1 MNQLTFLNNTINNDI
16 SQETIMKTVKEQL
29 KGRIEK
35 KWKIDLT
42 KKKLK
47 KIQKLF
53 FSPAQKTIN
62 FRYSQ
67 NNILDNDRFKNIK
80 KLKNSYKY

>member
-1 MNQLTFLNNTINNDI
+1 
-16 SQETIMKTVKEQL
+16 MKNWK
-29 KGRIEK
+29 K
-35 KWKIDLT
+35 KWKIDLN

-47 KIQKLF
+47 KIKKLF
-53 FSPAQKTIN
+53 FSPAQKTID

-67 NNILDNDRFKNIK
+67 NNILEHDRFKNIK

>member
-1 MNQLTFLNNTINNDI
+1 
-16 SQETIMKTVKEQL
+16 MK
-29 KGRIEK
+29 K
-35 KWKIDLT
+35 KWKIHLN

-47 KIQKLF
+47 KIKKLL
-53 FSPAQKTIN
+53 FSPAQKTID

-80 KLKNSYKY
+80 KLKNSYKD

>member
-1 MNQLTFLNNTINNDI
+1 
-16 SQETIMKTVKEQL
+16 MKKVKEQL

-47 KIQKLF
+47 KILKKNIIF
-53 FSPAQKTIN
+53 FSLQKTID

-80 KLKNSYKY
+80 KLKNSYEY

>member
-1 MNQLTFLNNTINNDI
+1 
-16 SQETIMKTVKEQL
+16 MK
-29 KGRIEK
+29 K
-35 KWKIDLT
+35 KWKIHLN

-47 KIQKLF
+47 KIKKLF
-53 FSPAQKTIN
+53 FSPAQKTID